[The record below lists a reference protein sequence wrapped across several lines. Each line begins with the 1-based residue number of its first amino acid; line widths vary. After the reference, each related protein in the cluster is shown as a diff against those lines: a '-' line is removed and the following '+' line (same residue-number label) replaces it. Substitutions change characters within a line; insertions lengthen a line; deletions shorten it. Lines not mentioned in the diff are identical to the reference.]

1 MIQHEVRME
10 EIRRAECAVH
20 GPGTPPAKREQKT
33 QLKQGGVG
41 GSEEHKEAAA
51 KRLAMAMG
59 GIGSR
64 KDPKKLKKEGER
76 VDVVYK
82 YNEGFTNAVRR
93 TVYMRDLF

>member
-1 MIQHEVRME
+1 
-10 EIRRAECAVH
+10 
-20 GPGTPPAKREQKT
+20 
-33 QLKQGGVG
+33 
-41 GSEEHKEAAA
+41 
-51 KRLAMAMG
+51 MAMG

>member
-1 MIQHEVRME
+1 
-10 EIRRAECAVH
+10 
-20 GPGTPPAKREQKT
+20 
-33 QLKQGGVG
+33 
-41 GSEEHKEAAA
+41 
-51 KRLAMAMG
+51 MAMG

-64 KDPKKLKKEGER
+64 KDPKKSKKEGER

>member
-1 MIQHEVRME
+1 MRGARPGNPAREA
-10 EIRRAECAVH
+10 RAEDA
-20 GPGTPPAKREQKT
+20 AEA
-33 QLKQGGVG
+33 GGVG

-64 KDPKKLKKEGER
+64 KDPKKSKKEGER

-82 YNEGFTNAVRR
+82 YNEGFTNAKRR

>member
-1 MIQHEVRME
+1 MLGRISSFEGETKVK
-10 EIRRAECAVH
+10 
-20 GPGTPPAKREQKT
+20 GSDGGLGPPAKREQKT

-64 KDPKKLKKEGER
+64 KDPKKSKKEGER

>member
-1 MIQHEVRME
+1 M
-10 EIRRAECAVH
+10 
-20 GPGTPPAKREQKT
+20 
-33 QLKQGGVG
+33 
-41 GSEEHKEAAA
+41 EHKEAAA

-64 KDPKKLKKEGER
+64 KDPKKLKKAGER

>member
-1 MIQHEVRME
+1 MRCRPIPPRFAVKSMIQHEVRME

-33 QLKQGGVG
+33 QLKQGNVG
-41 GSEEHKEAAA
+41 RSEEHKEAAA

-64 KDPKKLKKEGER
+64 KDPKE
-76 VDVVYK
+76 
-82 YNEGFTNAVRR
+82 
-93 TVYMRDLF
+93 